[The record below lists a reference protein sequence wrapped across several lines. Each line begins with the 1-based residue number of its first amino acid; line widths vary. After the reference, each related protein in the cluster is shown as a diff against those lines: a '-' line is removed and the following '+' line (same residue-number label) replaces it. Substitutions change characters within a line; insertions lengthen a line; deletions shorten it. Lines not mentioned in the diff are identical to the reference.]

1 MGVWTDTTGATPA
14 QQHSTITQFLETFG
28 KALHQRESDQN
39 FRKSKTQHFRS
50 RFHCR
55 RSPGFETLV
64 RFIFCQ
70 REVGWERQRLVWHFP
85 SPSDCSSSHIG
96 TKEGTFS
103 LVTICL
109 RNLGQVFRRCIYVYC
124 QKWCEVH
131 APTGR
136 DGETAPTPLVP
147 RGESPPTPA
156 QFCLP
161 SSLLPCPC
169 LIPLLLFCHHPW
181 YLY

>member
-1 MGVWTDTTGATPA
+1 MHVLRMDTRACGCCFSINNRGNGRGGRAGLMGVWTDTTGATPA

-103 LVTICL
+103 LVPICL
-109 RNLGQVFRRCIYVYC
+109 TNLG
-124 QKWCEVH
+124 
-131 APTGR
+131 
-136 DGETAPTPLVP
+136 
-147 RGESPPTPA
+147 
-156 QFCLP
+156 
-161 SSLLPCPC
+161 
-169 LIPLLLFCHHPW
+169 
-181 YLY
+181 